1 MADTYLIT
9 LSPND
14 ELDNV
19 IRKVNHNF
27 KQLSF
32 AQSNKTNQVNR
43 ATNQSLQQEVSSV
56 RQDMQTLEQSLTQ
69 AIGTLQAT
77 LEESITSA
85 VNAAKTEM
93 RNALTPPI
101 GTMMFCSAD
110 PGNTYTGTTWTQV
123 TQGTVLLSAGAKY
136 TENSKYELA
145 DSSLSSG
152 GSLFTAC
159 KLWKRTA

>member
-77 LEESITSA
+77 LEESIMSA
-85 VNAAKTEM
+85 V
-93 RNALTPPI
+93 NALTPPI

-123 TQGTVLLSAGAKY
+123 TQGTVLLSAGAQY
-136 TENSKYELA
+136 TENSKYKLA

-152 GSLFTAC
+152 GSLFTAY

>member
-27 KQLSF
+27 KQLAF

-56 RQDMQTLEQSLTQ
+56 RQDMQTLEQNLTQ
-69 AIGTLQAT
+69 AIGALQTT

-85 VNAAKTEM
+85 VNTAKAEM

-101 GTMMFCSAD
+101 GAMMFCSTD
-110 PGNTYTGTTWTQV
+110 PGNTYTGTSWTQIA
-123 TQGTVLLSAGAKY
+123 QGTVLLSAGAQY
-136 TENSKYELA
+136 AENSKYKLA

-152 GSLFTAC
+152 GSLFTAY

>member
-9 LSPND
+9 LNPND

-43 ATNQSLQQEVSSV
+43 ATNQSLQQEVGLV

-77 LEESITSA
+77 LE
-85 VNAAKTEM
+85 
-93 RNALTPPI
+93 
-101 GTMMFCSAD
+101 
-110 PGNTYTGTTWTQV
+110 
-123 TQGTVLLSAGAKY
+123 
-136 TENSKYELA
+136 
-145 DSSLSSG
+145 
-152 GSLFTAC
+152 
-159 KLWKRTA
+159 